1 MFELSSSRHGS
12 NKYLNFYSDCENK
25 AAGLNTPIL
34 KLKIAIKLIAKIQMF
49 NLTLEHQLSTFS
61 KVEATDL
68 LYSSNSFLYASIAS
82 AALSFQA
89 FFSSSL
95 SSYNIN
101 QQEIIKNT
109 YMHFHI
115 ISINLIKETIPST
128 SLKLVH

>member
-1 MFELSSSRHGS
+1 M
-12 NKYLNFYSDCENK
+12 
-25 AAGLNTPIL
+25 
-34 KLKIAIKLIAKIQMF
+34 IAIKPIAKIQVF
-49 NLTLEHQLSTFS
+49 NVTLEHQLSTFP

-68 LYSSNSFLYASIAS
+68 LYSSKSFLYASIAS

-109 YMHFHI
+109 HAFPYYIHR
-115 ISINLIKETIPST
+115 LD
-128 SLKLVH
+128 